1 MFKLY
6 KRVFRATNEGI
17 ILTIPIA
24 LFWWVITIYIDFSKN
39 VVDTLPEMLLS
50 AVTMLFMISGFC
62 AGWFYMVKK
71 CVKFAKKDFIF
82 DKDRNK
88 ESFNLLKAFPI
99 GLGRFF
105 LYFVEVSLLFLGIA
119 LSMGYLMKTLSFDYL
134 KEIIAV
140 LGNAGLSSFSGD
152 DIKAFLD
159 KLPPEDILDIFHMIS
174 APVIKIILTI
184 TLIPTIVSFLL
195 MLWMPEIIYTL
206 KNPLIALFT
215 SIKKVFVHFGN
226 SVKLYI
232 YLSVLQL
239 LISLLGPFSLKNPIL
254 YMLMIIVYFYFLVY
268 VVVLIF
274 SYYDQEF
281 RDENKN
287 EKA

>member
-1 MFKLY
+1 
-6 KRVFRATNEGI
+6 
-17 ILTIPIA
+17 
-24 LFWWVITIYIDFSKN
+24 
-39 VVDTLPEMLLS
+39 
-50 AVTMLFMISGFC
+50 
-62 AGWFYMVKK
+62 
-71 CVKFAKKDFIF
+71 
-82 DKDRNK
+82 
-88 ESFNLLKAFPI
+88 
-99 GLGRFF
+99 
-105 LYFVEVSLLFLGIA
+105 
-119 LSMGYLMKTLSFDYL
+119 MGYLMKTLSFDYL

-152 DIKAFLD
+152 DIKVFLD

-281 RDENKN
+281 RDENKV